1 MSRLFTDDT
10 APDTLTDADFAPETL
25 TDADFAPE
33 TLTDA
38 DFAPETLTDADM
50 VMSADEAQ
58 KAGAFHPDQLKTD
71 WTDIA
76 PTFGQASAGA
86 ANVFRRAASA
96 GLTLSDKGMAAAGL
110 GLRVAEGA
118 AELAGMGPEGGKS
131 AARAGLEGLRERL
144 AEWREENLGQRNAEG
159 KPTTEFWE
167 TIGGQAANAATEIFL
182 MSGIGAGLGMIKGGT
197 AAGAAAQAGKAGAA
211 AGKAASVWQ
220 RLRPSAVT
228 TLYGLSQAEA
238 TAGKAEDAGRG
249 RAEQLALGAL
259 TGTWEAAMESV
270 SQIAGAQAAMSP
282 EVRGGVARAI
292 RRALADTLFEGSE
305 EALQEGGTAT
315 VEKLAGLDER
325 TWAQIAADAAR
336 AFTVGA
342 VTGAAIG
349 GANTAAEAAMG
360 RRMREQFGA
369 RLRAAETG
377 GLGTAERRQVTEAGG
392 LGPLARQ
399 AANIA
404 DLTQAEGR
412 ANESE
417 LSGEAAQRPD
427 VEAAQTAQ
435 AEPGARTET
444 GQTDGTAGNRAAGGA
459 LSFGERAAR
468 AKTVAANAPKR
479 EFRRNVSDEMLENDP
494 VRAHVIMLGGVRP
507 DGTEDQRGI
516 PPVYLAGKGRGKSLD
531 QMLTEMRGM
540 GLELVADW
548 TTDDLREHL
557 RQKSNVARAK
567 TEKKREDESEREWY
581 KSGAVTVTPAN
592 LAIGYTFTVRGQAYE
607 VADADADGYI
617 LVPAGADADGYALR
631 LLSGGAMNIDKGS
644 LRAQDG
650 KAVKRLAE
658 VADAATLEMFRR
670 GERERDAAARE
681 EMALLGLPDNEET
694 DARDADD
701 TVGLPTL
708 ADIGPD
714 DDLPFAPRPGQAAVS
729 EADDAA
735 YMAAVEAGDRGG
747 DNLVELLRKTE
758 KDGRDKVVAAWL
770 ERNPETAER
779 LEKMVVDR
787 ARAAGYKHGH
797 LWHASAEA
805 FNVFRRRFERDGLKS
820 AAEAEKI
827 QRFGKGIFFTS
838 NESVA
843 RNFGDIN
850 RRFFLK
856 IDDLQEANLG
866 GFDYYEGKGYDPE
879 TGEPWLSDNGE
890 HLRVDKSRLPDEMA
904 EAHLDDSGTRNTG
917 VVVRGVYES
926 IPSAGNPKPLADTW
940 VVGNPSQI
948 KSADPVTRDAAGRV
962 IPLSERFNEAEDD
975 IRYAPRPRQA
985 AGEGAGL
992 DFERSAA
999 AVPAAPKARGLT
1011 VIRRGYDAARTAADD
1026 PEYSRLAR
1034 HPLDLPELVELAED
1048 LMAGRTPRVV
1058 RQVNP
1063 AGWAAGSV
1071 RFGAET
1077 DAEGRKV
1084 YGRPTGMKLHKD
1096 NYRLVSAEEQAAWQA
1111 EAEAKYG
1118 SGEAADAAVAETLR
1132 QETAARIKA
1141 GPRLAMKVIAHE
1153 IGHIADQMTRY
1164 GIPKL
1169 DRSKSANRLNL
1180 LGRVAG
1186 AIAHTRGI
1194 ISADPAGKTL
1204 SPDEA
1209 RVLAGQARRNAKP
1222 DSQGR
1227 ELFRAVA
1234 NVWGEILRTHPEYEG
1249 AVSARELQHTLEV
1262 MRDTYPAL
1270 SEWFQI
1276 TTFQEQTRAV
1286 EDALR
1291 AFAEPG
1297 TQAKEARRMGG
1308 AWFRQAFVAG
1318 LEARRQAHLKQMYS
1332 ELEALIAWWNGGERT
1347 MMDEY
1352 YKAPGEMFAE
1362 AFGVWLNNP
1371 GAVQKRAPMFYTTLV
1386 AYMDT
1391 RPEVQEWLREFDDM
1405 LDSGGDVRD
1414 RRIGRIR
1421 RFFSDDT
1428 RRQRR
1433 QVYDLARKKVKGRT
1447 ASDMAAYIGWS
1458 KSSPLRAVLRQ
1469 AERMGHKALA
1479 DQGSEMA
1486 DRIENLRGLEELY
1499 RAMNIEIGRVL
1510 DEGGLNVE
1518 DFDTYA
1524 LLDMV
1529 ARSPAYV
1536 DKANPHGLHPEA
1548 ARQTLARMR
1557 EQMGDAAAN
1566 TLARAVETAQQIWQ
1580 SEIVAR
1586 LEQYGGYDPKLIKF
1600 MRENPIYFTLQVGM
1614 DDAELAE
1621 WNKALQS
1628 GDKEAVSAA
1637 AMRAIEHGLPG
1648 GQRVTGEIHT
1658 RQGTHRPPMSLLGA
1672 TMLKGEAL
1680 LSAAM
1685 HNEAM
1690 RQGEE
1695 LLKAANDPMYAPIDE
1710 NNKTARDTAMQ
1721 VVLSYRVVAEDA
1733 EGTPRSKMVRYYAP
1747 RYVGHFL
1754 RGDNPA
1760 SAANRVLQGT
1770 KFYLAH
1776 RTLKLWQTMAAFR
1789 FIVTQPHADRKAWNT
1804 QMPGVRT
1811 PLGNIA
1817 RGHLI
1822 GGLAQMIPAATWILP
1837 PSFFPPQSRERL
1849 MRPMRDLA
1857 RAYYRT
1863 GKIDPKLRKLI
1874 ERGMYDLGGA
1884 WQGVGQDNPHPGE
1897 VIGTSSPM
1905 QTTPKS
1911 FATFEAESG
1920 RAVKAM
1926 QKIGQLPVIRTL
1938 MRGFHWS
1945 QDAMYAETLANKLAG
1960 MEYLDSKYPGMPE
1973 RQKREWVL
1981 KAAGNPNFAS
1991 RGAGDPFIDTFAWAF
2006 YNPAKEG
2013 FRSLAYSAKHDP
2025 LGFAIRTSYYNLLPN
2040 LIAKLAA
2047 TGLLAEGLRRIMPHG
2062 DSPEDE
2068 EKRERFLAAFARWT
2082 SLFGRINSYYGR
2094 RHVAIPI
2101 LPVGTDSALTVTVP
2115 QAQSFAPIN
2124 SLINVGLDELAQ
2136 AGGLDPDDDKATE
2149 NIIQAISDEIPGVPF
2164 MYGQT
2169 RGMVEQTVGPILTM
2183 MLEGNT
2189 NVYDPF
2195 YQRFILDRD
2204 EEDLM
2209 GGGKWTARALPAWSK
2224 MAKNAYNS
2232 AFGSMLGRF
2241 DTKTPRADNAAKT
2254 ELQKI
2259 ITAPGVGALIG
2270 GWIRVTG
2277 GGESESIRELLA
2289 PETAERA
2296 AMSIKARQAA
2306 VETINSPAGTFP
2318 AWAGEMY
2325 ATDPAFAKSYN
2336 RFRARAQAYSN
2347 LTPVQRLIY
2356 TKSNPKWKRQL
2367 IRDYELDRQLR
2378 ARE

>member
-1 MSRLFTDDT
+1 MMDQT
-10 APDTLTDADFAPETL
+10 PDRTNRGSDAVARDSSGRIIPLSERFPNF
-25 TDADFAPE
+25 DP
-33 TLTDA
+33 
-38 DFAPETLTDADM
+38 
-50 VMSADEAQ
+50 Q
-58 KAGAFHPDQLKTD
+58 
-71 WTDIA
+71 
-76 PTFGQASAGA
+76 
-86 ANVFRRAASA
+86 R
-96 GLTLSDKGMAAAGL
+96 SDKG
-110 GLRVAEGA
+110 
-118 AELAGMGPEGGKS
+118 
-131 AARAGLEGLRERL
+131 
-144 AEWREENLGQRNAEG
+144 
-159 KPTTEFWE
+159 
-167 TIGGQAANAATEIFL
+167 
-182 MSGIGAGLGMIKGGT
+182 
-197 AAGAAAQAGKAGAA
+197 
-211 AGKAASVWQ
+211 
-220 RLRPSAVT
+220 
-228 TLYGLSQAEA
+228 
-238 TAGKAEDAGRG
+238 
-249 RAEQLALGAL
+249 ALN
-259 TGTWEAAMESV
+259 E
-270 SQIAGAQAAMSP
+270 
-282 EVRGGVARAI
+282 EVR
-292 RRALADTLFEGSE
+292 
-305 EALQEGGTAT
+305 
-315 VEKLAGLDER
+315 
-325 TWAQIAADAAR
+325 
-336 AFTVGA
+336 
-342 VTGAAIG
+342 
-349 GANTAAEAAMG
+349 
-360 RRMREQFGA
+360 
-369 RLRAAETG
+369 
-377 GLGTAERRQVTEAGG
+377 
-392 LGPLARQ
+392 
-399 AANIA
+399 
-404 DLTQAEGR
+404 
-412 ANESE
+412 
-417 LSGEAAQRPD
+417 
-427 VEAAQTAQ
+427 
-435 AEPGARTET
+435 
-444 GQTDGTAGNRAAGGA
+444 
-459 LSFGERAAR
+459 
-468 AKTVAANAPKR
+468 
-479 EFRRNVSDEMLENDP
+479 
-494 VRAHVIMLGGVRP
+494 
-507 DGTEDQRGI
+507 
-516 PPVYLAGKGRGKSLD
+516 
-531 QMLTEMRGM
+531 
-540 GLELVADW
+540 
-548 TTDDLREHL
+548 
-557 RQKSNVARAK
+557 
-567 TEKKREDESEREWY
+567 
-581 KSGAVTVTPAN
+581 
-592 LAIGYTFTVRGQAYE
+592 
-607 VADADADGYI
+607 
-617 LVPAGADADGYALR
+617 
-631 LLSGGAMNIDKGS
+631 
-644 LRAQDG
+644 
-650 KAVKRLAE
+650 
-658 VADAATLEMFRR
+658 
-670 GERERDAAARE
+670 
-681 EMALLGLPDNEET
+681 
-694 DARDADD
+694 
-701 TVGLPTL
+701 
-708 ADIGPD
+708 
-714 DDLPFAPRPGQAAVS
+714 FAPRPGQAVNVEGS
-729 EADDAA
+729 PAA
-735 YMAAVEAGDRGG
+735 A
-747 DNLVELLRKTE
+747 
-758 KDGRDKVVAAWL
+758 
-770 ERNPETAER
+770 
-779 LEKMVVDR
+779 
-787 ARAAGYKHGH
+787 
-797 LWHASAEA
+797 
-805 FNVFRRRFERDGLKS
+805 
-820 AAEAEKI
+820 
-827 QRFGKGIFFTS
+827 
-838 NESVA
+838 
-843 RNFGDIN
+843 
-850 RRFFLK
+850 
-856 IDDLQEANLG
+856 
-866 GFDYYEGKGYDPE
+866 
-879 TGEPWLSDNGE
+879 
-890 HLRVDKSRLPDEMA
+890 
-904 EAHLDDSGTRNTG
+904 
-917 VVVRGVYES
+917 
-926 IPSAGNPKPLADTW
+926 
-940 VVGNPSQI
+940 
-948 KSADPVTRDAAGRV
+948 
-962 IPLSERFNEAEDD
+962 
-975 IRYAPRPRQA
+975 
-985 AGEGAGL
+985 
-992 DFERSAA
+992 AA
-999 AVPAAPKARGLT
+999 AVPAAPAARGLT

-1071 RFGAET
+1071 RFGGET
-1077 DAEGRKV
+1077 DAEGRQV

-1096 NYRLVSAEEQAAWQA
+1096 NYRLVSAEEVAAWRA

-1118 SGEAADAAVAETLR
+1118 PGEAAEAAVAETLR
-1132 QETAARIKA
+1132 QETATRIKA

-1209 RVLAGQARRNAKP
+1209 RVLAGQARRNARP

-1234 NVWGEILRTHPEYEG
+1234 NVWGEILRAHPEYEG

-1297 TQAKEARRMGG
+1297 RQAREARRMGG

-1352 YKAPGEMFAE
+1352 YKAPGEMFAD

-1391 RPEVQEWLREFDDM
+1391 RPEVQEWLREFDEM

-1421 RFFSDDT
+1421 RFFSEDT

-1586 LEQYGGYDPKLIKF
+1586 LEQYGGYDPGLIKF

-1658 RQGTHRPPMSLLGA
+1658 RQGTHRPAMSLLGA

-1721 VVLSYRVVAEDA
+1721 VVLSYRTVAEDA

-1776 RTLKLWQTMAAFR
+1776 RTLKLWQTMMSFR
-1789 FIVTQPHADRKAWNT
+1789 FIVTQPWADRKAWNT

-1837 PSFFPPQSRERL
+1837 PSFFPRQSRERL

-1926 QKIGQLPVIRTL
+1926 QKIGSLPVIRTI

-1960 MEYLDSKYPGMPE
+1960 MAYLDEKYPDMPE

-2013 FRSLAYSAKHDP
+2013 FRSLAYSARHDP

-2040 LIAKLAA
+2040 LITKLAA

-2068 EKRERFLAAFARWT
+2068 EKRARFLAAFARWT

-2101 LPVGTDSALTVTVP
+2101 LPVGTDSALTITVP

-2136 AGGLDPDDDKATE
+2136 AGGLDPDDDKAVE
-2149 NIIQAISDEIPGVPF
+2149 NIVQAISDEIPGIPF
-2164 MYGQT
+2164 LYGQS
-2169 RGMVEQTVGPILTM
+2169 RGMIEQTVGPILTM
-2183 MLEGNT
+2183 LIEGNT

-2195 YQRFILDRD
+2195 YQMFILDRD
-2204 EEDLM
+2204 EETLM
-2209 GGGKWTARALPAWSK
+2209 RGGKYTRRALPAWSK
-2224 MAKNAYNS
+2224 LAKNAYNS

-2259 ITAPGVGALIG
+2259 ITAPGVGALVG

-2277 GGESESIRELLA
+2277 GGESESLRELLA
-2289 PETAERA
+2289 PESAEQA
-2296 AMSIKARQAA
+2296 AMSILARQSA
-2306 VETINSPAGTFP
+2306 VEALNSSDGALP

-2325 ATDPAFAKSYN
+2325 ATNPAFAKTYN
-2336 RFRARAQAYSN
+2336 RFRARAQAYSD
-2347 LTPVQRLIY
+2347 LTPAQRMIY

-2367 IRDYELDRQLR
+2367 ILESELERQLR